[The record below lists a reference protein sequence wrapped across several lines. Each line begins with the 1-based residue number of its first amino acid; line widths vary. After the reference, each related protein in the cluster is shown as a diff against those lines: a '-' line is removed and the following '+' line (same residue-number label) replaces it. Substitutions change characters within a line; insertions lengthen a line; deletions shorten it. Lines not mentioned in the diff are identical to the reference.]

1 MDKSEERELEK
12 QKKRYIMALDAGTTS
27 NRCILFDKS
36 GKIVSMAQKEFT
48 QIFPQPGWVEHDANE
63 IWSTQLGVAVERC
76 QDQCDGRG
84 YRSYWNYEPA
94 GDNDHLG

>member
-63 IWSTQLGVAVERC
+63 IWSTQLGVAVEAMSKINVTAE
-76 QDQCDGRG
+76 DIAAIGL
-84 YRSYWNYEPA
+84 SLI
-94 GDNDHLG
+94 HI